1 MKGGSP
7 TALLPPTLSSRL
19 PSGQSSTLKC
29 SGTSPVAGILYVL
42 GACVASRPLSF
53 HTSCSVVSQPMPW
66 MKPPSI
72 WPMSIAGLKDVPTSC
87 RMSTFSTR
95 LSPVS
100 VSMATSVQ
108 AAP

>member
-1 MKGGSP
+1 
-7 TALLPPTLSSRL
+7 
-19 PSGQSSTLKC
+19 
-29 SGTSPVAGILYVL
+29 
-42 GACVASRPLSF
+42 
-53 HTSCSVVSQPMPW
+53 
-66 MKPPSI
+66 
-72 WPMSIAGLKDVPTSC
+72 MSMAGLMLRPTSC